1 MGDGSGE
8 NSVREPIRPPA
19 CQPPLPE
26 DCPDSG
32 CRSWNGDIGKFVYFD
47 PKGNPLLW
55 HDGKTWKQWATL
67 PPELLG
73 VFRKP
78 NNRYSTASQLT
89 AAVHR
94 KKLDAGEPDTGYGL

>member
-1 MGDGSGE
+1 
-8 NSVREPIRPPA
+8 
-19 CQPPLPE
+19 
-26 DCPDSG
+26 
-32 CRSWNGDIGKFVYFD
+32 
-47 PKGNPLLW
+47 LLW